1 MWQIKAK
8 SGHILSTQVT
18 NLSQYPSCTLLRPK
32 CISTWPVFKAL
43 KLKST
48 HRLNYVTNQKKIWS
62 HFTYPGYLFILAMRT
77 VLKAIM
83 VKSTHRW
90 DLRCLACEVK
100 RMKGAKFQLI
110 YGAWREKKE
119 EREQGSLSLFW
130 ITKRAYLQTCWSL
143 LCDNIQ
149 MFLLRVGL
157 YQNRYDGQYWR
168 MFYQHLKQNIF
179 LPKQMYFMY
188 KSRYLFAFGR
198 QIGEVTN
205 IWLWVTKKTS
215 SSLFS
220 TTVRR
225 DLQQP
230 FVNRN
235 INYSFFFWGIILPR
249 SINLLRENLV
259 SNQKTTHFT
268 GFPRVA
274 ITWMKILNYSYI
286 KKVCKSLSKSLLSIS
301 ENA

>member
-1 MWQIKAK
+1 MVLSVRSKAHERC
-8 SGHILSTQVT
+8 SISI
-18 NLSQYPSCTLLRPK
+18 NLRGLER
-32 CISTWPVFKAL
+32 
-43 KLKST
+43 
-48 HRLNYVTNQKKIWS
+48 
-62 HFTYPGYLFILAMRT
+62 
-77 VLKAIM
+77 
-83 VKSTHRW
+83 
-90 DLRCLACEVK
+90 
-100 RMKGAKFQLI
+100 
-110 YGAWREKKE
+110 KKE
-119 EREQGSLSLFW
+119 ERERGSLSLFW

-179 LPKQMYFMY
+179 LPKQIYFMY
-188 KSRYLFAFGR
+188 KSRYLLAFGR

-225 DLQQP
+225 DLQQS

-286 KKVCKSLSKSLLSIS
+286 KKSL
-301 ENA
+301 